1 MIPLLPSPAKT
12 LHRPRSRPG
21 RVGFALGVPAGR
33 VLPPT
38 HQCSKPQTDRLRR
51 RARMVREAVI
61 TAWITLLLT
70 SVAVAAP
77 ATLQQSPLTTIRSM
91 QQLLLPMVGG
101 HPSSALID
109 CP

>member
-1 MIPLLPSPAKT
+1 MTPLLPSPSKT
-12 LHRPRSRPG
+12 LHRPCSRG
-21 RVGFALGVPAGR
+21 GSVGFALGVQSR
-33 VLPPT
+33 VLPPS

-51 RARMVREAVI
+51 RAQMVREGVI
-61 TAWITLLLT
+61 TAWITMLLT

-91 QQLLLPMVGG
+91 QQLVMPFVGG
-101 HPSSALID
+101 NPSSPLID

>member
-1 MIPLLPSPAKT
+1 MTPLLPSPSKT
-12 LHRPRSRPG
+12 RHRPRSRG
-21 RVGFALGVPAGR
+21 GSVGFALRVQAR

-38 HQCSKPQTDRLRR
+38 LQCSKPQIDRLRR
-51 RARMVREAVI
+51 RAQMVREGVV

-77 ATLQQSPLTTIRSM
+77 ATLQQSPLTTVRSM
-91 QQLLLPMVGG
+91 QQFVMPFLGG
-101 HPSSALID
+101 YPSAPLID

>member
-1 MIPLLPSPAKT
+1 
-12 LHRPRSRPG
+12 
-21 RVGFALGVPAGR
+21 VGFALGVQAR

-51 RARMVREAVI
+51 RDRIVREAVI

-77 ATLQQSPLTTIRSM
+77 ATLQQNPLTTIRSM
-91 QQLLLPMVGG
+91 QQLLIPMVGG
-101 HPSSALID
+101 NPSALID

>member
-1 MIPLLPSPAKT
+1 
-12 LHRPRSRPG
+12 
-21 RVGFALGVPAGR
+21 
-33 VLPPT
+33 
-38 HQCSKPQTDRLRR
+38 
-51 RARMVREAVI
+51 MVREAVI

-91 QQLLLPMVGG
+91 QHLLIPIAGG
-101 HPSSALID
+101 QPSSVLID

>member
-1 MIPLLPSPAKT
+1 MTQLLSSPPRT
-12 LHRPRSRPG
+12 LHRPRNRAG
-21 RVGFALGVPAGR
+21 RVGFALGVKAR
-33 VLPPT
+33 ILPPT
-38 HQCSKPQTDRLRR
+38 HQCSKPQTDLLRR

-77 ATLQQSPLTTIRSM
+77 ATLQQSPLTTIRSV
-91 QQLLLPMVGG
+91 QQLLIPMVGG
-101 HPSSALID
+101 NPSSALID

>member
-1 MIPLLPSPAKT
+1 
-12 LHRPRSRPG
+12 
-21 RVGFALGVPAGR
+21 
-33 VLPPT
+33 
-38 HQCSKPQTDRLRR
+38 
-51 RARMVREAVI
+51 MVREGVI

-91 QQLLLPMVGG
+91 QQHVMPLLGG
-101 HPSSALID
+101 YPSSALID

>member
-1 MIPLLPSPAKT
+1 MTPIHPGPSKT
-12 LHRPRSRPG
+12 LHRPRSRG
-21 RVGFALGVPAGR
+21 GSLGFALGVRAR

-38 HQCSKPQTDRLRR
+38 HQCSKPQIDRLRR
-51 RARMVREAVI
+51 RALMVREGVI

-91 QQLLLPMVGG
+91 QQHVMPLLGG
-101 HPSSALID
+101 YPSSALID

>member
-1 MIPLLPSPAKT
+1 M
-12 LHRPRSRPG
+12 
-21 RVGFALGVPAGR
+21 GFALGAQVR

-51 RARMVREAVI
+51 RARMVREAVV

-91 QQLLLPMVGG
+91 QQLLLPMAGG
-101 HPSSALID
+101 YPSSALID

>member
-1 MIPLLPSPAKT
+1 M
-12 LHRPRSRPG
+12 
-21 RVGFALGVPAGR
+21 GFALGAQTR

-38 HQCSKPQTDRLRR
+38 HQCSKPHTDRLRR
-51 RARMVREAVI
+51 RAQMVREAVI

-91 QQLLLPMVGG
+91 QQHVMPLLGG
-101 HPSSALID
+101 YPSSALID

>member
-1 MIPLLPSPAKT
+1 MTRLLSSPSKT
-12 LHRPRSRPG
+12 LHRPRSRG
-21 RVGFALGVPAGR
+21 GSVGFALGAQVR

-51 RARMVREAVI
+51 RARMVREAVV

-91 QQLLLPMVGG
+91 QQLLLPMAGG
-101 HPSSALID
+101 YPSSALID

>member
-1 MIPLLPSPAKT
+1 MTPLLPSPSKT
-12 LHRPRSRPG
+12 LHRPRSRG
-21 RVGFALGVPAGR
+21 GNVGFALGVQGR
-33 VLPPT
+33 ILPPS
-38 HQCSKPQTDRLRR
+38 HQCSKPQTDRMRR
-51 RARMVREAVI
+51 RAQMVREAVI

-91 QQLLLPMVGG
+91 QQQLVPMAGG
-101 HPSSALID
+101 HQSSVLID

>member
-1 MIPLLPSPAKT
+1 MTPILPGPSKT
-12 LHRPRSRPG
+12 LHRPRRTGGS
-21 RVGFALGVPAGR
+21 VGFALAVQAR

-38 HQCSKPQTDRLRR
+38 HQCSKPQIERLRR
-51 RARMVREAVI
+51 RAQMVREAVV

-77 ATLQQSPLTTIRSM
+77 ATLQQSPLTTIQSM
-91 QQLLLPMVGG
+91 QQHVMPLLGG
-101 HPSSALID
+101 YPSSALID

>member
-1 MIPLLPSPAKT
+1 MSPLLLSPAKT
-12 LHRPRSRPG
+12 LHRPRSRG
-21 RVGFALGVPAGR
+21 GSVGFALGVQTR

-38 HQCSKPQTDRLRR
+38 HQCSKPQIDRLRR
-51 RARMVREAVI
+51 RAQLVREGVV

-91 QQLLLPMVGG
+91 QQVVLPFLGG
-101 HPSSALID
+101 SQPSALID

>member
-1 MIPLLPSPAKT
+1 MTPLLPSPPRT
-12 LHRPRSRPG
+12 LHRPRSRG
-21 RVGFALGVPAGR
+21 ASVGFALGAQGR

-38 HQCSKPQTDRLRR
+38 HQCSKPQTYRLRR
-51 RARMVREAVI
+51 RARMVREAVV

-91 QQLLLPMVGG
+91 QQLLLPMAGG
-101 HPSSALID
+101 YPSSALID

>member
-1 MIPLLPSPAKT
+1 
-12 LHRPRSRPG
+12 
-21 RVGFALGVPAGR
+21 
-33 VLPPT
+33 
-38 HQCSKPQTDRLRR
+38 
-51 RARMVREAVI
+51 VREGVV

-91 QQLLLPMVGG
+91 QQVVLPFLGG
-101 HPSSALID
+101 SQPSALID